1 MFGFHVFCSFWSIKE
16 ETLKHPVSKKY
27 IKRTSYLKIAIA
39 RYVQRDDATPSKYKH
54 GMVQLLN
61 SKMQQQQIEWR
72 RVKVLELS
80 SQGYSQ
86 IEIATNLQMDKSIIS
101 RDLAYLR
108 QQAQDNLK
116 MHIQDKLPEE
126 YQNCMVGINQ
136 VLKICWDIVNKSR
149 NVDNNS
155 GQTVTMTDNK
165 TVLQALALIND
176 CNKYKMDL
184 TTNGV
189 VITDA
194 IKFVQTNKGK
204 LTTITNKERN
214 GNKDS
219 KEPDIND
226 DQVKDKQEEETTN
239 QVF

>member
-1 MFGFHVFCSFWSIKE
+1 
-16 ETLKHPVSKKY
+16 
-27 IKRTSYLKIAIA
+27 
-39 RYVQRDDATPSKYKH
+39 
-54 GMVQLLN
+54 MVQLLR

-72 RVKVLELS
+72 RAKVLELS

-116 MHIQDKLPEE
+116 MHIKDKLPEE

-136 VLKICWDIVNKSR
+136 VLKICWEIVNKSR
-149 NVDNNS
+149 NFNNNDNS
-155 GQTVTMTDNK
+155 QTVTITDNK
-165 TVLQALALIND
+165 IVLQALALIND

-194 IKFVQTNKGK
+194 IKFVQTNKEK
-204 LTTITNKERN
+204 LTTFTKEDN
-214 GNKDS
+214 
-219 KEPDIND
+219 E
-226 DQVKDKQEEETTN
+226 
-239 QVF
+239 